1 MQASE
6 HPLAQMRA
14 LHLPHGI
21 DAWPL
26 APGWYVLASI
36 ILLTVTTLLFL
47 FIRKRRAEL
56 YKRQALEAL
65 EQIKQHTQKDAE
77 SILAQSN
84 ELSDLLK
91 RLALTHYPR
100 SLISPL
106 NGERWLQFLDEISGT
121 NFFTQGDGKLLG
133 ASRFMKVNEQSLEK
147 NNLEENYQSLM
158 NCFDESETLIKNFNK
173 KENGHK

>member
-1 MQASE
+1 KENMQDNMQASE

-14 LHLPHGI
+14 LHLPDGI

-65 EQIKQHTQKDAE
+65 EQIKQGTQKDAE
-77 SILAQSN
+77 SIFTQSN
-84 ELSDLLK
+84 ALSDLLK

-106 NGERWLQFLDEISGT
+106 NGEHWLQF
-121 NFFTQGDGKLLG
+121 
-133 ASRFMKVNEQSLEK
+133 
-147 NNLEENYQSLM
+147 
-158 NCFDESETLIKNFNK
+158 
-173 KENGHK
+173 